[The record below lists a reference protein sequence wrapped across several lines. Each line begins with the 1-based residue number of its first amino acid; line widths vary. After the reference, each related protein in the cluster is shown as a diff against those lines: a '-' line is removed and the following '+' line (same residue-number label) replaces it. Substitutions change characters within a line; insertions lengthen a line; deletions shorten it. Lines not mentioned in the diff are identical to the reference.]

1 MNVQKHPQY
10 FKIYCIFVPHKNNA
24 MKKDINSVSYEE
36 FGSCQKTATHN
47 SKFL

>member
-1 MNVQKHPQY
+1 MNVQNFPQL
-10 FKIYCIFVPHKNNA
+10 FLKICIFVVHKNNA

-36 FGSCQKTATHN
+36 FGSCQENATH